1 MEDQVPFKVYVFW
14 SGQAKP
20 EVRRFGVEKSVVT
33 SFHYLNAKLQDVY
46 PGLKNKTYSVSW
58 KDEDGDD
65 IIISSD
71 DEVMIALGQISG
83 DCVKLNVHCKDTEP
97 EPKDEVCEI
106 LLQTFP
112 AASAAGGG
120 GDGKHHLG
128 VVCDGCDQQVV
139 GFRYKC
145 ASCDDYDLCGKCEGD
160 GLHAEHCM
168 VRIPAPT
175 MPHAL
180 IKAAIKRSRHFLKTV
195 ALKEECPYKKNRR
208 DSRSAEK
215 RAHRE
220 EHHRERRERR
230 ECRRPRGSWLETFST
245 YMNEFANLAGD
256 VDCHPPAD
264 ANKPTTQTTAVAT
277 QSATQAT
284 QDATA
289 PPAQPTGEKTN
300 GGGTTQAGTQDPLN
314 IFPGQK
320 LINFM
325 ELQKALTDVILPTL
339 QSHGLVLPTNL
350 ISPQSQP
357 EASANQAA
365 PNPPQSS
372 VNAEPMPSSSTA
384 NASAAPSESSN
395 PEVEVSGARKSPE
408 SDGMSVKS
416 VSSASSSSRYAD
428 TAMEKNDDWT
438 VINKE
443 NDLMDVAGA
452 PSAPSEAAP
461 IGFNLP
467 QEFQDRLRMHEGQLY
482 PALNTATAVTNP
494 KEPERP
500 AQSQPQPAPTQPQPS
515 PAQAPKP
522 QQPRHAKPHIA
533 AAIDHMLAMGFNND
547 SGWLTQLLEN
557 YDGNISA
564 VLDLLTPVHPKKK

>member
-289 PPAQPTGEKTN
+289 PPAQPT
-300 GGGTTQAGTQDPLN
+300 
-314 IFPGQK
+314 
-320 LINFM
+320 
-325 ELQKALTDVILPTL
+325 
-339 QSHGLVLPTNL
+339 
-350 ISPQSQP
+350 
-357 EASANQAA
+357 
-365 PNPPQSS
+365 
-372 VNAEPMPSSSTA
+372 
-384 NASAAPSESSN
+384 
-395 PEVEVSGARKSPE
+395 
-408 SDGMSVKS
+408 
-416 VSSASSSSRYAD
+416 
-428 TAMEKNDDWT
+428 
-438 VINKE
+438 
-443 NDLMDVAGA
+443 DLMDVAGA